1 MILPIGVAF
10 VGSKG
15 AVLWHG
21 VHSTNGLFVRVVDT
35 KKIEEVF
42 ASSQSLRDFANYFC
56 LTFTAARN
64 VLEAN
69 NVRVMDLLKDE
80 YERGDSLEKLSARHG
95 PKSKTL
101 SGWLQR
107 YGVQIRVG
115 NEKPGIDNEELY
127 TSLRETCSIN
137 KAAQKAGIHW
147 KTAARRLV
155 DQTQAGSSDG

>member
-21 VHSTNGLFVRVVDT
+21 VHSTNGLFVCVVDT

-42 ASSQSLRDFANYFC
+42 TSSQSLRNFANYYS

-69 NVRVMDLLKDE
+69 NVRVMELLKFE

-107 YGVQIRVG
+107 YGVQIRDG
-115 NEKPGIDNEELY
+115 NEKSGIDNEEL
-127 TSLRETCSIN
+127 TATLRETCSIN

-147 KTAARRLV
+147 ETAARRL
-155 DQTQAGSSDG
+155 GSSTRKGN